1 MKYTIDNLRG
11 KYVKVGTP
19 ECEIFMN
26 ACDMLGIRW
35 ADGESARNKHQDEEC
50 ISLNHHTTFL
60 TFSDLSYYQHMSGL
74 DLFVPHAAESS
85 RSVDWGKA
93 PKGAQAYNGLLQ
105 YKWLRKLND
114 QLEYHND
121 IKWITYNPQKIGVL
135 HWRESIKLPNIDTSQ
150 RTAESSAVKTRKCHS
165 LTCENMVEGN
175 VGTYC
180 GCNHSAVD
188 NVDNTVT
195 QRGERYGLFADG
207 AVIMQDLKAV
217 MRATPG
223 WERLT
228 PSQREAL
235 EMIQHKIG
243 RVLNGDPMYDDSWRD
258 ISGYSTL
265 ILNELNGVKR

>member
-1 MKYTIDNLRG
+1 MSVID
-11 KYVKVGTP
+11 
-19 ECEIFMN
+19 
-26 ACDMLGIRW
+26 W
-35 ADGESARNKHQDEEC
+35 S
-50 ISLNHHTTFL
+50 
-60 TFSDLSYYQHMSGL
+60 
-74 DLFVPHAAESS
+74 
-85 RSVDWGKA
+85 KA
-93 PKGAQAYNGLLQ
+93 PKEATHALTTGPNFNYECIDRGVIKFATFFEGRYIADVPKEDSIFIDQFVIGDNAWVVIDERQSNPSDM
-105 YKWLRKLND
+105 LNEIEED
-114 QLEYHND
+114 NHRPRFRFSR
-121 IKWITYNPQKIGVL
+121 TP
-135 HWRESIKLPNIDTSQ
+135 TSTR
-150 RTAESSAVKTRKCHS
+150 RTAESSAVKTLGS
-165 LTCENMVEGN
+165 SPDTMTIGEMVDSGQS
-175 VGTYC
+175 VFGGRITQC
-180 GCNHSAVD
+180 D
-188 NVDNTVT
+188 DVDNTVT

>member
-1 MKYTIDNLRG
+1 
-11 KYVKVGTP
+11 
-19 ECEIFMN
+19 
-26 ACDMLGIRW
+26 
-35 ADGESARNKHQDEEC
+35 
-50 ISLNHHTTFL
+50 
-60 TFSDLSYYQHMSGL
+60 MS
-74 DLFVPHAAESS
+74 V
-85 RSVDWGKA
+85 VDWSKA
-93 PKGAQAYNGLLQ
+93 PKGAQAYNGRLKH
-105 YKWLRKLND
+105 KWLRKLND
-114 QLEYHND
+114 RLEYHND

-135 HWRESIKLPNIDTSQ
+135 HWDESIKQPDTTTQ
-150 RTAESSAVKTRKCHS
+150 RTAESSH
-165 LTCENMVEGN
+165 G
-175 VGTYC
+175 
-180 GCNHSAVD
+180 VD
-188 NVDNTVT
+188 DTVT

>member
-1 MKYTIDNLRG
+1 MSEIDWSKAPLGAMRFKNTNNDCIWLKKVSELVFFCEYSEWYPYGNQTIG
-11 KYVKVGTP
+11 
-19 ECEIFMN
+19 
-26 ACDMLGIRW
+26 
-35 ADGESARNKHQDEEC
+35 
-50 ISLNHHTTFL
+50 LNHWNNATPRPDTT
-60 TFSDLSYYQHMSGL
+60 T
-74 DLFVPHAAESS
+74 P
-85 RSVDWGKA
+85 
-93 PKGAQAYNGLLQ
+93 
-105 YKWLRKLND
+105 
-114 QLEYHND
+114 
-121 IKWITYNPQKIGVL
+121 
-135 HWRESIKLPNIDTSQ
+135 
-150 RTAESSAVKTRKCHS
+150 RTAESSAIKTRKCHD
-165 LTCENMVEGN
+165 LMCENMVEGN

-180 GCNHSAVD
+180 GCNRAV
-188 NVDNTVT
+188 VDEIDDTVT

-265 ILNELNGVKR
+265 ILNELNGVK

>member
-1 MKYTIDNLRG
+1 MKYTIDDLRG
-11 KYVKVGTP
+11 KYIKVGTP

-50 ISLNHHTTFL
+50 ISLNHHATFL
-60 TFSDLSYYQHMSGL
+60 SFSDLSYYQSINHL
-74 DLFVPHAAESS
+74 DLFVPKTDAAT
-85 RSVDWGKA
+85 RRVDWSKA
-93 PKGAQAYNGLLQ
+93 PIEATHA
-105 YKWLRKLND
+105 LRYIDGDIAFAVLVGDRYRTIDRLSDYFVVTDKLWQVIEARPVTD
-114 QLEYHND
+114 E
-121 IKWITYNPQKIGVL
+121 
-135 HWRESIKLPNIDTSQ
+135 ID
-150 RTAESSAVKTRKCHS
+150 
-165 LTCENMVEGN
+165 
-175 VGTYC
+175 
-180 GCNHSAVD
+180 D
-188 NVDNTVT
+188 TVT

-243 RVLNGDPMYDDSWRD
+243 RVLNGDPMYVENFTDIAGYAILVKDEMLHINGATDAKVTYVERTNGSWV
-258 ISGYSTL
+258 
-265 ILNELNGVKR
+265 ELNKRTS

>member
-1 MKYTIDNLRG
+1 MKYTIDDLRG

-26 ACDMLGIRW
+26 ACDKLGVGW
-35 ADGESARNKHQDEEC
+35 TDGSLDRNKLHDKEC
-50 ISLNHHTTFL
+50 ISLNRYVNILNFGI
-60 TFSDLSYYQHMSGL
+60 SQYYQNNNCW
-74 DLFVPHAAESS
+74 DLFVPH
-85 RSVDWGKA
+85 SV
-93 PKGAQAYNGLLQ
+93 
-105 YKWLRKLND
+105 
-114 QLEYHND
+114 
-121 IKWITYNPQKIGVL
+121 
-135 HWRESIKLPNIDTSQ
+135 
-150 RTAESSAVKTRKCHS
+150 ESSAVKTRKCHS
-165 LTCENMVEGN
+165 LMCENTVEGN

-180 GCNHSAVD
+180 GCNHAAVD
-188 NVDNTVT
+188 EIDNIVT

-207 AVIMQDLKAV
+207 AVIMQDLKTV

-243 RVLNGDPMYDDSWRD
+243 RVLNGDPTYDDSWRD

>member
-1 MKYTIDNLRG
+1 MKYTIDDLRG

-19 ECEIFMN
+19 ECDEFLKACVKLEVTWVGGISAKFVTYN
-26 ACDMLGIRW
+26 AEFIGISKLIHDPITLGHSSEGYWLRE
-35 ADGESARNKHQDEEC
+35 GF
-50 ISLNHHTTFL
+50 TP
-60 TFSDLSYYQHMSGL
+60 
-74 DLFVPHAAESS
+74 FVPRAS
-85 RSVDWGKA
+85 
-93 PKGAQAYNGLLQ
+93 
-105 YKWLRKLND
+105 
-114 QLEYHND
+114 
-121 IKWITYNPQKIGVL
+121 
-135 HWRESIKLPNIDTSQ
+135 
-150 RTAESSAVKTRKCHS
+150 ESSAVKTRKCHS
-165 LTCENMVEGN
+165 LMCENMVDGN

-180 GCNHSAVD
+180 GCNHTAVD
-188 NVDNTVT
+188 EIDNTVT

-228 PSQREAL
+228 TSQREAL

-243 RVLNGDPMYDDSWRD
+243 RVLNGDPTYDDNWRD